1 MNPIRFFR
9 SFAVG
14 LIITAAATT
23 HATRAPAQ
31 AMPRP
36 AATSAVKSKQA
47 LTLDG
52 AKAVVARAAAE
63 ARRNN
68 SPGAIAVVDDGGALI
83 YLERLDNTFPA
94 GAAIAVGKART
105 AALFRRPT
113 KAFEEII
120 KNGRTAMVALN
131 DFTPLQ
137 GGEPI
142 EVDGTVVGAVGV
154 SGATS
159 ADMDEQIALAGALP
173 PAADSSDSSRRVG
186 GRPGLPRH

>member
-1 MNPIRFFR
+1 MNPIR
-9 SFAVG
+9 SLAAG
-14 LIITAAATT
+14 LIVAAAATT
-23 HATRAPAQ
+23 HAARAPAQ
-31 AMPRP
+31 ASTPMSP
-36 AATSAVKSKQA
+36 APSTGVNSKQA

-113 KAFEEII
+113 KAFEETI
-120 KNGRTAMVALN
+120 KNGRTAMVALT

-142 EVDGTVVGAVGV
+142 AVDGTVVGAVGV

-173 PAADSSDSSRRVG
+173 SAADSSGRAGD
-186 GRPGLPRH
+186 RPGLPHH